1 MAKNTS
7 NIELLMDFKEN
18 CKALK
23 ELQAEDPLNIFE
35 ILKVSR
41 KELQHS
47 NMLAW
52 LFNAEINGKAAEKF
66 LELVI
71 STVQEINN
79 IDFKSFIIK
88 REYKNIDLLLVSET
102 EKVVVVIENKIGS
115 TEHDKQLDRY
125 YAIVEKEY
133 EAYTKIYIYLTP
145 DGEPPSRDGEPPS
158 PDAWHALSYES
169 ISEIL
174 KSVIEEIDK
183 SDYKRLFLVQSYLET
198 IRRKVMNKDEMRLC
212 EKIYEEYKDAI
223 ELIIEYRSNIAYQCA
238 AIARNILDEY
248 NKDGK
253 IVFDSSDNSVNFQIF
268 HTPAMNEYLEA
279 LEEPKSSWG
288 NYHTY
293 AYWFHFKDGKI
304 DCKFELGGQN
314 LTDSLKQKHKRL
326 IEAVPGKN
334 KNVLQTYIR
343 LFGEEK
349 YALPQNIEKLDDE
362 TKKEIECY
370 IRQSLERMLEHE
382 KELIDKAKALS

>member
-7 NIELLMDFKEN
+7 NIQKLTDFKNN

-88 REYKNIDLLLVSET
+88 REYKNIDLLLVSEK

-125 YAIVEKEY
+125 YDIVEEEY

-145 DGEPPSRDGEPPS
+145 DGEPPSRD
-158 PDAWHALSYES
+158 AWIAMSYES
-169 ISEIL
+169 ISEML
-174 KSVIEEIDK
+174 VPVIEEIDK
-183 SDYKRLFLVQSYLET
+183 SDYKRLFLVESYRKT
-198 IRRKVMNKDEMRLC
+198 IRRKVMNKNEMRLC

-279 LEEPKSSWG
+279 LEEPKSTWS

-326 IEAVPGKN
+326 IEAGTGKN

-382 KELIDKAKALS
+382 KELIDKAKALA

>member
-7 NIELLMDFKEN
+7 NIQKLTDFKNN

-88 REYKNIDLLLVSET
+88 REYKNIDLLLVSEK

-125 YAIVEKEY
+125 YDIVEEEY

-145 DGEPPSRDGEPPS
+145 DGEPPSRD
-158 PDAWHALSYES
+158 AWIAMSYES
-169 ISEIL
+169 ISEML
-174 KSVIEEIDK
+174 VPVIEEIDK
-183 SDYKRLFLVQSYLET
+183 SDYKRLFLVESYRKT
-198 IRRKVMNKDEMRLC
+198 IRRKVMNKNEMRLC

-253 IVFDSSDNSVNFQIF
+253 IVFDSSDNRVNFQIF

-279 LEEPKSSWG
+279 LEEPKSTWS

-326 IEAVPGKN
+326 IEAGTGKN

-382 KELIDKAKALS
+382 KELIDKAKALA

>member
-1 MAKNTS
+1 M
-7 NIELLMDFKEN
+7 
-18 CKALK
+18 
-23 ELQAEDPLNIFE
+23 
-35 ILKVSR
+35 
-41 KELQHS
+41 QHS

-88 REYKNIDLLLVSET
+88 REYKNIDLLLVSEK
-102 EKVVVVIENKIGS
+102 EKVVVVIENKICS

-125 YAIVEKEY
+125 YDIVEEEY

-145 DGEPPSRDGEPPS
+145 DGEPPSRD
-158 PDAWHALSYES
+158 AWIAMSYES
-169 ISEIL
+169 ISEML
-174 KSVIEEIDK
+174 VPVIEEIDK
-183 SDYKRLFLVQSYLET
+183 SDYKRLFLVESYRKT
-198 IRRKVMNKDEMRLC
+198 IRRKVMNKNEMRLC

-248 NKDGK
+248 SKDGK
-253 IVFDSSDNSVNFQIF
+253 IVFDSSDNRVNFQIF

-279 LEEPKSSWG
+279 LEEPKSTWR

-326 IEAVPGKN
+326 IEAGAGKN

-382 KELIDKAKALS
+382 KELIDKAKALA